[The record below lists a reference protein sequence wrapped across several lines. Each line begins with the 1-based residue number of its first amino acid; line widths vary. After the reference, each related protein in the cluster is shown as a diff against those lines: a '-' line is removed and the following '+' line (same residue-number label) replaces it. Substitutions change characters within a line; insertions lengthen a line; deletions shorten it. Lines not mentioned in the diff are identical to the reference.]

1 MSENTILEKVNGLWF
16 YGLAGSGKT
25 YASKFV
31 SQRIMRPFIV
41 DGDAVRKHVSIDLG
55 YSQAERNIQTLRI
68 FGIGYIALENGMFP
82 IMSSVTMTNDLLKS
96 CQNLS
101 ISVVRIDRPFEH
113 VKAVRDLYDG
123 QKNVVGVDQ
132 SLQKLN
138 TLALVNDGTENFDRE
153 LVGYATGITA

>member
-1 MSENTILEKVNGLWF
+1 MSENTMLEKVNGLWF

-25 YASKFV
+25 YASDFV
-31 SQRIMRPFIV
+31 SQRIVRAFVI
-41 DGDAVRKHVSIDLG
+41 DGDMVRKHVSVDLG
-55 YSQAERNIQTLRI
+55 YSEAERNIQISRI
-68 FGIGYIALENGMFP
+68 LGIGHIALENGMFP

-101 ISVVRIDRPFEH
+101 ISVIRIDRPFEH

-132 SLQKLN
+132 SLQELD
-138 TLALVNDGTENFDRE
+138 TLALMNDGTENFVGE
-153 LVGYATGITA
+153 LMGYAKSITA